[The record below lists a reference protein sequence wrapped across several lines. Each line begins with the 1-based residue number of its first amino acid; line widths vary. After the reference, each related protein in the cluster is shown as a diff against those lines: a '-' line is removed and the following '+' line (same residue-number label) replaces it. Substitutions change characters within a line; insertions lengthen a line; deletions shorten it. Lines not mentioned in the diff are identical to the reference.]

1 MAMNAGLVYCCKT
14 SFVTS
19 IVGNGMNYVGL
30 VKNTLIILDI
40 TPPLFQVTSFLQL
53 IFDCIFYVS
62 SLDDMCNV
70 LLMC

>member
-30 VKNTLIILDI
+30 VKNTLIISDI
-40 TPPLFQVTSFLQL
+40 IPPLFQVTSFLQ
-53 IFDCIFYVS
+53 
-62 SLDDMCNV
+62 
-70 LLMC
+70 